1 VTTVQQVQVGIKM
14 EDCKTELK
22 ILKGAEKE
30 KLANLILEEMYK
42 LYIENY
48 KGLKLTGGKVSEL
61 MELWEKR
68 TRKPFTEEDYRKRV
82 DSLIE
87 HLKIVDTLADFR

>member
-1 VTTVQQVQVGIKM
+1 MGQAVTTVQQVQVGIKM

-42 LYIENY
+42 LYIRE
-48 KGLKLTGGKVSEL
+48 GTSSLHAAFFQ
-61 MELWEKR
+61 R
-68 TRKPFTEEDYRKRV
+68 TPFEQRFFQ
-82 DSLIE
+82 E
-87 HLKIVDTLADFR
+87 HYFGNWNWPGINSQE

>member
-1 VTTVQQVQVGIKM
+1 M

-42 LYIENY
+42 LYIRNY

-68 TRKPFTEEDYRKRV
+68 TRKPFTILRAESPRSEAASAER
-82 DSLIE
+82 L
-87 HLKIVDTLADFR
+87 

>member
-1 VTTVQQVQVGIKM
+1 MGQAVTTVQQVQVGIKM

-42 LYIENY
+42 LYSRHI
-48 KGLKLTGGKVSEL
+48 S
-61 MELWEKR
+61 
-68 TRKPFTEEDYRKRV
+68 
-82 DSLIE
+82 
-87 HLKIVDTLADFR
+87 